1 MLKIP
6 PAFYSYADSNNEKA
20 DGKGGK
26 FQSVCSQQ
34 TLFLS
39 PPEAG

>member
-1 MLKIP
+1 MQKRP
-6 PAFYSYADSNNEKA
+6 YAFYSHADSNNEKA
-20 DGKGGK
+20 DGKGGE

-39 PPEAG
+39 PPAAG